1 MDLTATALP
10 GTAAFSLSRDGF
22 DLRATGESL
31 QTTVKVARLPANEL
45 KVNTGPLEIALAM
58 PIMSATMAGAYGLT
72 LKLADIV
79 INDAVWGLID
89 PEAAFPRD
97 PADLTLV
104 A

>member
-1 MDLTATALP
+1 M
-10 GTAAFSLSRDGF
+10 
-22 DLRATGESL
+22 
-31 QTTVKVARLPANEL
+31 TVKAAGLPIPEV
-45 KVNTGPLEIALAM
+45 KVDMGPLEFALAM
-58 PIMSATMAGAYGLT
+58 PIMAATTAGAYGLT